1 MEDFYSPISEEH
13 KEANFSTVLQK
24 VFYMMTAGLAVTGI
38 TSLLTIYTPQI
49 LLFVANCWQILAFAE
64 LILVIILSL
73 NLKNMGTATCRIT
86 FYLYAILNGLTLS
99 PIFLVY
105 ARTSIASTFFI
116 TAAMF
121 GGAALY
127 GHKTDK
133 DLTKFGSF
141 FFMALLGIIIAGIV
155 NLFIMNSTL
164 DFVISVIGIFLF
176 IGITAY
182 DIQKIKD
189 IYALVDDNDEER
201 MTQVVTIGALNLY
214 LDFIN
219 IFLKILSLTGRR
231 RK

>member
-13 KEANFSTVLQK
+13 KEASFSTILQK

-38 TSLLTIYTPQI
+38 TSLLTLYIPQI
-49 LLFVANCWQILAFAE
+49 LLFVANYWQILVVAE
-64 LILVIILSL
+64 LILVVILSL
-73 NLKNMGTATCRIT
+73 NLKNMGTATCRIA

-105 ARTSIASTFFI
+105 AETSIASTFFI

-127 GHKTDK
+127 GHKTNR

-141 FFMALLGIIIAGIV
+141 FIMALFGIIIAGIV
-155 NLFIMNSTL
+155 NLFIMNSIL
-164 DFVISVIGIFLF
+164 DFIISVIGILLF

-182 DIQKIKD
+182 DVQKIKE
-189 IYALVDDNDEER
+189 LNMSVDGSDEER

-219 IFLKILSLTGRR
+219 IFLKILNLTGKR

>member
-38 TSLLTIYTPQI
+38 TSLLTLYIPQI
-49 LLFVANCWQILAFAE
+49 LLFVANYWQILVVAE
-64 LILVIILSL
+64 LILVVILSL
-73 NLKNMGTATCRIT
+73 NLKNMGTATCRIA

-99 PIFLVY
+99 PVFLVY
-105 ARTSIASTFFI
+105 TETSIASTFFI

-127 GHKTDK
+127 GHKTNR

-141 FFMALLGIIIAGIV
+141 FIMALFGIIIAGIV
-155 NLFIMNSTL
+155 NLFIMNSIL
-164 DFVISVIGIFLF
+164 DFIISVIGILLF

-182 DIQKIKD
+182 DVQKIKG
-189 IYALVDDNDEER
+189 IYALVDDNDEEK
-201 MTQVVTIGALNLY
+201 MTQVVTVGALNLY

-219 IFLKILSLTGRR
+219 IFLKILNLTGKR

>member
-1 MEDFYSPISEEH
+1 
-13 KEANFSTVLQK
+13 
-24 VFYMMTAGLAVTGI
+24 MMTAGLAVTGI

-105 ARTSIASTFFI
+105 AGTSIASTFFI

-133 DLTKFGSF
+133 DLTKFGNF

-164 DFVISVIGIFLF
+164 DFVISVIGILLF

-182 DIQKIKD
+182 DVQKIKAL
-189 IYALVDDNDEER
+189 YTLVDGSDEER

-219 IFLKILSLTGRR
+219 IFLKILSLTGKR

>member
-38 TSLLTIYTPQI
+38 TSLLTLYIPQI
-49 LLFVANCWQILAFAE
+49 LLFVVNYWQILTVAE
-64 LILVIILSL
+64 LILVVILSL
-73 NLKNMGTATCRIT
+73 NLKNMGTATCRIA

-105 ARTSIASTFFI
+105 AETSIASTFFI

-127 GHKTDK
+127 GHKTNR

-141 FFMALLGIIIAGIV
+141 FIMALLGIIIAGIV
-155 NLFIMNSTL
+155 NLFIMNSIL
-164 DFVISVIGIFLF
+164 DFIISVIGILLF

-182 DIQKIKD
+182 DVQKIKD
-189 IYALVDDNDEER
+189 IYALVDDNDEEK
-201 MTQVVTIGALNLY
+201 MTQVVTVGALNLY

-219 IFLKILSLTGRR
+219 IFLKILNLTGKR

>member
-38 TSLLTIYTPQI
+38 TSLLTLYIPQI
-49 LLFVANCWQILAFAE
+49 LLFVANYWQILVVAE
-64 LILVIILSL
+64 LILVVILSL
-73 NLKNMGTATCRIT
+73 NLKNMGTATCRIA

-105 ARTSIASTFFI
+105 AETSIASTFFI

-127 GHKTDK
+127 GHKTNR

-141 FFMALLGIIIAGIV
+141 FIMALFGIIIAGIV
-155 NLFIMNSTL
+155 NLFIMNSIL
-164 DFVISVIGIFLF
+164 DFIISVIGILLF

-182 DIQKIKD
+182 DVQKIKG
-189 IYALVDDNDEER
+189 IYALVDDNDEEK
-201 MTQVVTIGALNLY
+201 MTQVVTVGALNLY

-219 IFLKILSLTGRR
+219 IFLKILNLTGKR

>member
-1 MEDFYSPISEEH
+1 MENFYSPISEEH
-13 KEANFSTVLQK
+13 KEASFSTVLQK

-38 TSLLTIYTPQI
+38 TSLLTLYIPQI
-49 LLFVANCWQILAFAE
+49 LLFVANYWQILVVAE
-64 LILVIILSL
+64 LILVVILSL
-73 NLKNMGTATCRIT
+73 NLKNMGTATCRIA

-105 ARTSIASTFFI
+105 AETSIASTFFI

-127 GHKTDK
+127 GHKTNR

-141 FFMALLGIIIAGIV
+141 FIMALFGIIIAATV
-155 NLFIMNSTL
+155 NLFIMNNTL
-164 DFVISVIGIFLF
+164 DFVISVIGILLF

-182 DIQKIKD
+182 DIQKIKE
-189 IYALVDDNDEER
+189 LNMSVDGSDEER